1 MRIECDNCGAK
12 YTISDEKIAGKQSRS
27 RCKKCGH
34 SMLVDGTHLSV
45 GGGGA
50 HDEATRVFDTN
61 TGALQ
66 GGPESEGASGWYIV
80 LDGNQT
86 GPMEIDELSS
96 HVQSGALDIDGF
108 VWRDGMD
115 DWVRL
120 GDIPELAEALGFTNA
135 EEDDSAGY
143 VEEATRVVSVAPE
156 PEKPFSFASRGSS
169 LSESFQPAPAPGPA
183 ATLRDDFFKPAAAV
197 AAPSPSVAPIQAAPS
212 SAPAPVATSDSS
224 SEFTGQRRENS
235 VLFSL
240 SDLTSSR
247 SPTQKA
253 DALPRT
259 EGSGLI
265 DIRLLAQSQ
274 ASVGASNNDKSSDGG
289 ASPAMAPRPMVP
301 IVPIPVRRSNTALY
315 VAIGVG
321 SAVALALLGGIFVLM
336 NQPPVVVAPPA
347 PVAEASAPVAPPAV
361 VAEVDAGAP
370 AAEPDAAVVA
380 AVEPDVVEA
389 SGAAAPTEA
398 SAAAVPAVVAAAEP
412 TTPVARPTAPANNA
426 GANVRPTP
434 TTPAQNTPPTAR
446 PTTPAQQEEPVV
458 AAEPATPP
466 SRPAA
471 SARDVIAGIGGT
483 PQNTQAAEP
492 TPAAAPALSRSE
504 IQSTIRR
511 YRSQVAGCND
521 GSATGTYRVS
531 FRVQANGSVQNVS
544 VDNGDGIGNCLV
556 GVVSGMSF
564 PANDGNTPPITYPF
578 PFGS

>member
-34 SMLVDGTHLSV
+34 MMLVDGTHLATP
-45 GGGGA
+45 GGGA

-61 TGALQ
+61 TGAP
-66 GGPESEGASGWYIV
+66 PEASDSETVSGWYIV
-80 LDGNQT
+80 LDGSQT
-86 GPMEIDELSS
+86 GPMEIEELST

-120 GDIPELAEALGFTNA
+120 GDLPELAEALGFTGA
-135 EEDDSAGY
+135 EDDDSGGY

-156 PEKPFSFASRGSS
+156 PESPFSFASRPSS
-169 LSESFQPAPAPGPA
+169 LSESFQPAPSGPA
-183 ATLRDDFFKPAAAV
+183 ATLRDDFFNPAPV
-197 AAPSPSVAPIQAAPS
+197 AAPSVAAVVAAPAIASSTPS
-212 SAPAPVATSDSS
+212 SADAAG
-224 SEFTGQRRENS
+224 EFTGQRRENS

-240 SDLTSSR
+240 SDLTASR
-247 SPTQKA
+247 SSTQKV

-274 ASVGASNNDKSSDGG
+274 ASVGASNSEKSSDG
-289 ASPAMAPRPMVP
+289 SYQPPAAARPMVP
-301 IVPIPVRRSNTALY
+301 IVPIPVRRSNTPLY

-321 SAVALALLGGIFVLM
+321 TTLAVVLLFGILYVI
-336 NQPPVVVAPPA
+336 NQSPEVVTAPPA
-347 PVAEASAPVAPPAV
+347 VAEASAPAVPDVQVAQ
-361 VAEVDAGAP
+361 VADAGPP
-370 AAEPDAAVVA
+370 AAEPDVAIAAIA
-380 AVEPDVVEA
+380 ETDIAEA
-389 SGAAAPTEA
+389 SGASAPAEASSAVAVAVVEPTAPGQRPVATPNAAAAPRPTAQTAAPLPAREPTPTRPSEPVQEA
-398 SAAAVPAVVAAAEP
+398 PAAPAEP
-412 TTPVARPTAPANNA
+412 TA
-426 GANVRPTP
+426 
-434 TTPAQNTPPTAR
+434 PTAR
-446 PTTPAQQEEPVV
+446 PA
-458 AAEPATPP
+458 
-466 SRPAA
+466 S
-471 SARDVIAGIGGT
+471 SARDVIAGIGGAQ
-483 PQNTQAAEP
+483 QNNAAPEP
-492 TPAAAPALSRSE
+492 TATAAAALSRSE

-544 VDNGDGIGNCLV
+544 ADNGDSVGSCLV

-578 PFGS
+578 PFGT

>member
-34 SMLVDGTHLSV
+34 MMLVDGTHLAAP
-45 GGGGA
+45 GGGA

-61 TGALQ
+61 TGAA
-66 GGPESEGASGWYIV
+66 PDASEAETVSGWYIV

-86 GPMEIDELSS
+86 GPMELDELSS

-120 GDIPELAEALGFTNA
+120 GDLPELAEALGFTGA
-135 EEDDSAGY
+135 EDEDAGGY
-143 VEEATRVVSVAPE
+143 VEEATRVVSVASE
-156 PEKPFSFASRGSS
+156 PEAPFSFAARPSA
-169 LSESFQPAPAPGPA
+169 LAESFQPAPAGPA
-183 ATLRDDFFKPAAAV
+183 ATLREDFFNPAPVA
-197 AAPSPSVAPIQAAPS
+197 AAPSVASMLA
-212 SAPAPVATSDSS
+212 APAPVSS
-224 SEFTGQRRENS
+224 PSAPVDGAGEFTGQRRENS

-253 DALPRT
+253 DAVPRT

-274 ASVGASNNDKSSDGG
+274 ATVGANSSEKSGDGAG
-289 ASPAMAPRPMVP
+289 LPPAAARPMVP
-301 IVPIPVRRSNTALY
+301 IVPIPVRRSNTPLY

-321 SAVALALLGGIFVLM
+321 STLAVALLVVIFYVM
-336 NQPPVVVAPPA
+336 NQPPVVVTAPTA
-347 PVAEASAPVAPPAV
+347 VAEASAPVVPEVAVAPTVDAGQPSVEADTAVVV
-361 VAEVDAGAP
+361 VAE
-370 AAEPDAAVVA
+370 
-380 AVEPDVVEA
+380 PDVTDGSSDA
-389 SGAAAPTEA
+389 LAAEA
-398 SAAAVPAVVAAAEP
+398 SAPAEPVAVAAAEP
-412 TTPVARPTAPANNA
+412 AAPNTRPAATPNAEAGAARPTAPAQA
-426 GANVRPTP
+426 DAPTREATPVRPSA
-434 TTPAQNTPPTAR
+434 PA
-446 PTTPAQQEEPVV
+446 QEEP
-458 AAEPATPP
+458 AAPAEPATPP
-466 SRPAA
+466 TRPAA
-471 SARDVIAGIGGT
+471 SARDVIAGIGGAQ
-483 PQNTQAAEP
+483 QNTATPEP
-492 TPAAAPALSRSE
+492 PAAAAAALSRAE

-544 VDNGDGIGNCLV
+544 VDNGDSIGNCLV

>member
-66 GGPESEGASGWYIV
+66 GGPESEAASGWYIV

-120 GDIPELAEALGFTNA
+120 GDLPELAEALGFTNA
-135 EEDDSAGY
+135 EEDESAGY

-169 LSESFQPAPAPGPA
+169 LSESFQPAPTPGPA
-183 ATLRDDFFKPAAAV
+183 ATLREDFFKPAAAA
-197 AAPSPSVAPIQAAPS
+197 AAPASSVAPIQAAPS
-212 SAPAPVATSDSS
+212 SAPAATAAVDASN
-224 SEFTGQRRENS
+224 EFTGQRRENS

-247 SPTQKA
+247 SPTQKS

-259 EGSGLI
+259 DGSGLI

-289 ASPAMAPRPMVP
+289 ASSAMAPRPMVP
-301 IVPIPVRRSNTALY
+301 IVPIPVRRSNTPLY

-321 SAVALALLGGIFVLM
+321 SAVALALLVGIFVLM
-336 NQPPVVVAPPA
+336 NQQPVVAPPA
-347 PVAEASAPVAPPAV
+347 PVAEGSSPVAPPAAI
-361 VAEVDAGAP
+361 AEVDAGAP

-380 AVEPDVVEA
+380 AVETDVVEA
-389 SGAAAPTEA
+389 SGAAAPAEA
-398 SAAAVPAVVAAAEP
+398 SAAAEPAVVAAAEP

-426 GANVRPTP
+426 GANARPTP
-434 TTPAQNTPPTAR
+434 TTPAQNTPPAR
-446 PTTPAQQEEPVV
+446 PTTPAQQEEPVA

-521 GSATGTYRVS
+521 GTAAGTYRVS